1 MDSPLGRLLVKLN
14 WSLRRHVA
22 ELQEQEWLQL
32 QVVIFFSQNSR
43 FQDSQMLKSEI
54 ANGNIFSS
62 EFGFQD
68 SQSWNQKLHIQM
80 AMFFSRDS
88 RFKLPQILEIMN
100 C

>member
-32 QVVIFFSQNSR
+32 QVVIFFSRNSR

-68 SQSWNQKLHIQM
+68 AKVGIRNCISKWQC
-80 AMFFSRDS
+80 FFLGILDS
-88 RFKLPQILEIMN
+88 SFLKFWKS
-100 C
+100 